1 MYAGHRNY
9 WATRQ
14 RASRQIEKYGMAAVL
29 RRVNAPDRWVILEIQ
44 DYMPEERIGK
54 MIDPVDRL
62 AIVKASPELDK
73 VPPDRDLD
81 RVITFVQPMGTPPV
95 QYEVLKIT
103 APVDKIA
110 PGGIVLYW
118 SLQVRA

>member
-1 MYAGHRNY
+1 MLAPHVRYYAK
-9 WATRQ
+9 RQ
-14 RASRQIEKYGMAAVL
+14 RATRLIEKYGMPAIL
-29 RRVNAPDRWVILEIQ
+29 RRVGAPDRWVKLEIE
-44 DYMPEERIGK
+44 DYTPQERIGK

-62 AIVKASPELDK
+62 AIVKASDELDK

-118 SLQVRA
+118 QLRVRA

>member
-1 MYAGHRNY
+1 
-9 WATRQ
+9 
-14 RASRQIEKYGMAAVL
+14 
-29 RRVNAPDRWVILEIQ
+29 
-44 DYMPEERIGK
+44 

-62 AIVKASPELDK
+62 AIVKASDELDK

-118 SLQVRA
+118 QLRVRA